1 VKFSE
6 HFLAKSLI
14 SNFVVGVRQ
23 SNNFYVTIK
32 LLILTILLLLKEF
45 TEGGMILIQFQNIV
59 KKYRTKTIIDNFSL
73 DIEDGQLVVF
83 IGPSGCGKTTL
94 LKMINRLI
102 KPTAGKIL
110 LNGTDISTMNPIEL
124 RRNIGYVIQNTGLF
138 PHMTIRENLEL
149 IPKLKGEDSASINK
163 KTVELLTMVG
173 MNPEEFLERYPKELS
188 GGQQQRVG
196 VARAFSTDSDII
208 LMDEPFSALDPV
220 TRSALQ
226 EELYQMQK
234 ELNKTIIFVT
244 HDMDEA
250 IKIADKLCILKDGDI
265 LQYDTPENILKNPAN
280 NFVENFIGKRRIWN
294 NPELL
299 KAEDIMIQNP
309 VKITTKR
316 TVLQAIEIMKENKV
330 DSLMVTDKSNVLIGL
345 VTLKGIQ
352 LLNRNSIIE
361 TVMEQEILTVSED
374 TNLINVLKTMNEH
387 KIGFVPVV
395 NHTNQL
401 LGLITRSSILSVL
414 SSQLIDLEV
423 AF

>member
-1 VKFSE
+1 M
-6 HFLAKSLI
+6 
-14 SNFVVGVRQ
+14 
-23 SNNFYVTIK
+23 T
-32 LLILTILLLLKEF
+32 
-45 TEGGMILIQFQNIV
+45 LIQFQNIV
-59 KKYRTKTIIDNFSL
+59 KKYRTKTIIRNFSL

-94 LKMINRLI
+94 LKMINRLTQ
-102 KPTAGKIL
+102 PTSGKIF
-110 LNGTDISTMNPIEL
+110 LNGTDISKMNPIEL

-138 PHMTIRENLEL
+138 PHMTIKENLEL
-149 IPKLKGEDSASINK
+149 IPKLKGESMDLIEK
-163 KTVELLTMVG
+163 KTVELLKMVG
-173 MNPEEFLERYPKELS
+173 LTEEYLQRYPKELS

-196 VARAFSTDSDII
+196 VARAFSTNSDII

-250 IKIADKLCILKDGDI
+250 IKIADKICLLKDGDL
-265 LQYDTPENILKNPAN
+265 LQYDTPENILKNPTN
-280 NFVENFIGKRRIWN
+280 DFVENFIGKRRIWN
-294 NPELL
+294 NPEIL

-316 TVLQAIEIMKENKV
+316 NVLQAIEIMKENKV
-330 DSLMVTDKSNVLIGL
+330 DSLMVTDKQNALIGL

-352 LLNRNSIIE
+352 LHNRNAIIE
-361 TVMEQEILTVSED
+361 DIMEQEVLSISQD
-374 TNLINVLKTMNEH
+374 TDLISVLKTMNDH
-387 KIGFVPVV
+387 KIGYVPVV
-395 NHTNQL
+395 NNSNQL
-401 LGLITRSSILSVL
+401 LGLITRSSILSAL
-414 SSQLIDLEV
+414 SSQLIEMEV